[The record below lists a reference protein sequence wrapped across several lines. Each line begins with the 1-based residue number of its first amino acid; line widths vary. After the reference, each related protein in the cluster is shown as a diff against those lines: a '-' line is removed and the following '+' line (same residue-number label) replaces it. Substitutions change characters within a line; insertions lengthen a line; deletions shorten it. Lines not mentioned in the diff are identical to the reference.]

1 MLTRALP
8 LAAAITLAGCAAS
21 IPPVQVTRFHLGG
34 QIAPAPVAP
43 VAINN
48 SLERAAYDAAVA
60 RELARLGFAAGGTE
74 ARYTFS
80 TEVTRDTRAAAPKR
94 SPITIGVGGG
104 TGGYGGGVGLGAS
117 FGLGGNKSSEIVVTR
132 LSVQLKERGGKGGV
146 IWEGR
151 AETEAGSSAPAAQP
165 GLAADK
171 LATALFKDFP
181 GESGRTITVP

>member
-1 MLTRALP
+1 MITRALLLSTA
-8 LAAAITLAGCAAS
+8 LALGGCAAS
-21 IPPVQVTRFHLGG
+21 IPPVQVTRFHLGSE
-34 QIAPAPVAP
+34 IVRAAVAP
-43 VAINN
+43 VALDN

-60 RELARLGFAAGGTE
+60 RELSRLGFSAGGTE
-74 ARYTFS
+74 ARYTFA

-117 FGLGGNKSSEIVVTR
+117 FGLGGNKSSEIIVTR
-132 LSVQLKERGGKGGV
+132 LSVQLRERGGKGIV
-146 IWEGR
+146 WEGR
-151 AETEAGSSAPAAQP
+151 AETEAGSNAAASQP

>member
-8 LAAAITLAGCAAS
+8 LAAAMTLAGCAAS

-43 VAINN
+43 IALNN

-60 RELARLGFAAGGTE
+60 RELARLGFAAGGAE

-80 TEVTRDTRAAAPKR
+80 TDVTRDTRAAAPKR

-104 TGGYGGGVGLGAS
+104 TGGYGGGVGIGAS

-132 LSVQLKERGGKGGV
+132 LSVQLRERSTKNV
-146 IWEGR
+146 VWEGR
-151 AETEAGSSAPAAQP
+151 AETEAGSGAPAAQP

-171 LATALFKDFP
+171 LAIALFKDFP